1 MISLRKLFALACLVA
16 ILLAALT
23 PDSAGLSW
31 AILVPFLLFV
41 GAAIVVW
48 AEHQPEESGIPTD
61 LSLSAITSRAP
72 PSPASLI

>member
-1 MISLRKLFALACLVA
+1 MISLRKLFALACVVA
-16 ILLAALT
+16 VLLAALT

-48 AEHQPEESGIPTD
+48 AERQPEESGISSHA
-61 LSLSAITSRAP
+61 SLSAITSRAP
-72 PSPASLI
+72 PFATSLI